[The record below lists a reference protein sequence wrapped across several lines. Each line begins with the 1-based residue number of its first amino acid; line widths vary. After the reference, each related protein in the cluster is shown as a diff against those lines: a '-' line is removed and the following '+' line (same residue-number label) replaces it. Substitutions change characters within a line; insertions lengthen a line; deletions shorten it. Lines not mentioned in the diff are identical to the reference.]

1 MIDFGIFDMAF
12 FPNGMTQ
19 YVIGGLLIGLG
30 VAMLY
35 VTSGR
40 PGGVSTFFSAAW
52 SWLLDRPFFRQKSFL
67 ESRGWRLC
75 YALGLVAG
83 GTLYLALGLPVAPS
97 AMPAWKLALGGVLIG
112 FGARMGGGCTSG
124 HGICGMASLS
134 PGSIVMVG
142 VFLST
147 AIATAAVL
155 RTLGV

>member
-1 MIDFGIFDMAF
+1 MAF
-12 FPNGMTQ
+12 FPNGIAH

-75 YALGLVAG
+75 YALGLAAG
-83 GTLYLALGLPVAPS
+83 GALYVAVGLPVSPS

-112 FGARMGGGCTSG
+112 FGARLGGGCTSG

-142 VFLST
+142 VFLTT
-147 AIATAAVL
+147 AIATAWVL
-155 RTLGV
+155 RALGI

>member
-1 MIDFGIFDMAF
+1 MAF
-12 FPNGMTQ
+12 FPNGIAH

-83 GTLYLALGLPVAPS
+83 GALYVAVGLPVSPS

-112 FGARMGGGCTSG
+112 FGARLGGGCTSG

-142 VFLST
+142 VFLTT
-147 AIATAAVL
+147 AIATAWVL
-155 RTLGV
+155 RALGI